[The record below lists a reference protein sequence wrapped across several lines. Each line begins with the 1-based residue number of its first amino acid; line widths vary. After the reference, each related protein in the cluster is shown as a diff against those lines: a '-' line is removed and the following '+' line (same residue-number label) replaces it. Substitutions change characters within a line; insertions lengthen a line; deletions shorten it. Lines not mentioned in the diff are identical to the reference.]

1 MSVNTMNFEQAA
13 TLLNAIHQQVTGETT
28 IAATDVSSFIS
39 VAQKTL
45 QTGYDPVLNAISQ
58 VVGRTIFSIRPYT
71 AKFGGILMDSQKWG
85 AITRKVAISDKPFED
100 NEAFNL
106 VDGQAVDMYTVNKPN
121 VVQFNYYGAQSFT
134 KSLTIFR
141 NQLDNAFR
149 GPEEFGSFMTMIT
162 QNALD
167 MIEQS
172 RESMA
177 RMALCNFIAGK
188 INASNGIIHLL
199 TEYNQEVGGSF
210 TATTIKDPANFP
222 AFVKWVYA
230 RIATLTNLMTERSEL
245 FQIQVTG
252 NELKRH
258 TPFDRQKVYI
268 LNWLMNNID
277 ARVLADTYNYK
288 FLELADVEAVNYWQ
302 AIDTPDQIDVLPVVL
317 QNDGTLVSPAAAISQ
332 TAVMGVIF
340 DEEALGITVMDEFS
354 GLTPM
359 NVKGQYWNQYYSY
372 LIRYYNDF
380 TEKGIVLLLD

>member
-1 MSVNTMNFEQAA
+1 MSVNTMSFEQAA

-71 AKFGGILMDSQKWG
+71 AKFGGILMDSQMWG
-85 AITRKVAISDKPFED
+85 AITRKVAISDKPFEN

-121 VVQFNYYGAQSFT
+121 VVQFNYYGAETFT

-141 NQLDNAFR
+141 KQLDNAFR
-149 GPEEFGSFMTMIT
+149 SPEEFGSFMIMIT

-188 INASNGIIHLL
+188 INAQNGVIHLL
-199 TEYNQEVGGSF
+199 AEYNQDVGGSF

-317 QNDGTLVSPAAAISQ
+317 QNDGTLDSPAAAISQ
-332 TAVMGVIF
+332 SAVMGVIF

>member
-1 MSVNTMNFEQAA
+1 MSFEQAA

-71 AKFGGILMDSQKWG
+71 AKFGGILMDSQMWG
-85 AITRKVAISDKPFED
+85 AITRKVAISDKPFEN

-121 VVQFNYYGAQSFT
+121 VVQFNYYGAETFT

-141 NQLDNAFR
+141 KQLDNAFR
-149 GPEEFGSFMTMIT
+149 SPEEFGSFMIMIT

-188 INASNGIIHLL
+188 INAQNGVIHLL
-199 TEYNQEVGGSF
+199 AEYNQDVGGSF

-317 QNDGTLVSPAAAISQ
+317 QNDGTLDSPAAAISQ
-332 TAVMGVIF
+332 SAVMGVIF